1 MRGRHAVPGERR
13 GFLQPALLTLAA
25 VVALAATGGVAT
37 LTGWTTGSA
46 PETFTVYAGKI
57 PRMDQPRVHPHA
69 HPRISWTSVQIA
81 PDVPVQR
88 YVVTRHLGAVAQV
101 ACDVPAA
108 SARRC
113 VDRYAPAGYRATYT
127 VSAAYGPR
135 WVGPDSEHSAVVAM
149 PGVAVP
155 ILVDGVTIV
164 PGVAGAPVVVGTV
177 PRVVPTGA
185 SSPASAPPDPAASAT
200 GPQPDPEP
208 SEPLPP
214 PPVIVPPA
222 PPEAKPDEEP
232 VKEPE
237 KEPGKP
243 ERPEKELPL
252 PAVEHLPGL
261 GGAGKSPGA
270 PEVTGP

>member
-1 MRGRHAVPGERR
+1 MRGRHAAVPGERR

-25 VVALAATGGVAT
+25 AAALAATGGVAT

-57 PRMDQPRVHPHA
+57 PRMVQPHVHRHA
-69 HPRISWTSVQIA
+69 QPRISWTPVQIA
-81 PDVPVQR
+81 PDV
-88 YVVTRHLGAVAQV
+88 
-101 ACDVPAA
+101 

-113 VDRYAPAGYRATYT
+113 VDRSAPAGYRATYT
-127 VSAAYGPR
+127 VTATYGAR

-164 PGVAGAPVVVGTV
+164 PGVAGAPVVVGTA

-185 SSPASAPPDPAASAT
+185 SSAPPASAEPPVNAT
-200 GPQPDPEP
+200 DPEP
-208 SEPLPP
+208 PAGPEPATSVPET

-222 PPEAKPDEEP
+222 PPGAQPDEEP
-232 VKEPE
+232 VKETE
-237 KEPGKP
+237 KEEPA
-243 ERPEKELPL
+243 RPDRELPL
-252 PAVEHLPGL
+252 PAVEDLPDL
-261 GGAGKSPGA
+261 GAGRA
-270 PEVTGP
+270 DVTGP

>member
-1 MRGRHAVPGERR
+1 MRGRHAAVPGERR

-25 VVALAATGGVAT
+25 AAALAATGGVAT

-57 PRMDQPRVHPHA
+57 PRMVQPHVHRHA
-69 HPRISWTSVQIA
+69 QPRISWTPVQIA

-113 VDRYAPAGYRATYT
+113 VDRSAPAGYRATYT
-127 VSAAYGPR
+127 VTATYGAR

-164 PGVAGAPVVVGTV
+164 PGVAGAPVVVGTA

-185 SSPASAPPDPAASAT
+185 SSAPPAPAEPPVNAT
-200 GPQPDPEP
+200 DPEP
-208 SEPLPP
+208 PAGPEPATSVPET

-222 PPEAKPDEEP
+222 PPGAQPDEEP
-232 VKEPE
+232 VKETE
-237 KEPGKP
+237 KEEPA
-243 ERPEKELPL
+243 RPDRELPL
-252 PAVEHLPGL
+252 PAVEDLPDL
-261 GGAGKSPGA
+261 GAGRA
-270 PEVTGP
+270 DVTGP